1 MSYSEEDNSSRESF
15 ASSDMEGLTIT
26 SDRRKNNEFSRL
38 RQSSFSYEPKISRT
52 KKVSFM
58 IGDDVLEEEMGEDAF
73 HHDYNMSVDDND
85 SEFVDTI
92 EYPYSPDDSW
102 RDIKFLADQLES
114 QVSEL
119 FQTTFKES
127 YSIWALRRT
136 MNLVIPE
143 LVNLSEDEPYGVKGA
158 NIIVKFSK
166 LQDKQNNTK
175 EQDSKILKMRR
186 SSNLSTCSLSSDQF
200 DAAETLGDF
209 QMCKNTVSTFE
220 LILSLK
226 EEKRQLGLLIR
237 NWLSPIT
244 GSKKIHVISPE
255 FSLTKRK
262 LYRMTS

>member
-114 QVSEL
+114 QVRNDIIICLHYGFLS
-119 FQTTFKES
+119 Q
-127 YSIWALRRT
+127 
-136 MNLVIPE
+136 
-143 LVNLSEDEPYGVKGA
+143 LVNVP
-158 NIIVKFSK
+158 
-166 LQDKQNNTK
+166 
-175 EQDSKILKMRR
+175 
-186 SSNLSTCSLSSDQF
+186 
-200 DAAETLGDF
+200 
-209 QMCKNTVSTFE
+209 
-220 LILSLK
+220 SLK
-226 EEKRQLGLLIR
+226 HLIIYLIENR
-237 NWLSPIT
+237 YLNCFKQR
-244 GSKKIHVISPE
+244 SKKATQYGRCDA
-255 FSLTKRK
+255 L
-262 LYRMTS
+262 